1 MFDAE
6 YFNKHVLDQ
15 INELGSS
22 ACSLEVH
29 LHSGVSFRV
38 RQLGTVC
45 SGYVL
50 LEIYPQEGVTE
61 ESKAARRKPGGTEEI
76 FFDRV
81 AVAYNSISHIFLT
94 VKEPLKKERFGFS
107 VLGRSG

>member
-6 YFNKHVLDQ
+6 YFTKHVLEQ
-15 INELGSS
+15 ITELGSS
-22 ACSLEVH
+22 SCSLELH

-38 RQLGTVC
+38 RSLGAVC

-50 LEIYPQEGVTE
+50 LEVYPQEGVNE
-61 ESKAARRKPGGTEEI
+61 ESKAVRQKPGGTEEV

-81 AVAYNSISHIFLT
+81 GVAYNSISHVLLT
-94 VKEPLKKERFGFS
+94 VKEPLK
-107 VLGRSG
+107 